1 MIVKETLKGRLKP
14 KNPGWRSSITQVEPN
29 QLTTRGFSQED
40 LIGNISFPEMVYLLL
55 RGELPSKTHAKM
67 FEAVMVA
74 FCDHGITPPSTQ
86 SARLMASAGS
96 PVNACIAGGILA
108 FGKNHA
114 GAIENSMKILQ
125 EGVKLS
131 ETYQRSTAE
140 TAMFFVEE
148 HKRKEKKI
156 PGFGHRYHTEDP
168 RARKL
173 LKVAQVYNCNGKHIE
188 LAIEMEKIL
197 FHEKGI
203 KMNID
208 GANAAILSDMDFN
221 WRLGSGIFVVGRIPG
236 LLAHINEEL
245 SIEEPFRKFT
255 ELDTF

>member
-1 MIVKETLKGRLKP
+1 MIVKETLKGMLKP
-14 KNPGWRSSITQVEPN
+14 KNSGWRSSITQVEPN

-55 RGELPSKTHAKM
+55 KGELPSKTHAKM

-74 FCDHGITPPSTQ
+74 FCDHGTTPPSTQ

-108 FGKNHA
+108 FGENHA
-114 GAIENSMKILQ
+114 GAIEHSMKILQ

-148 HKRKEKKI
+148 HKRKRKKF

-173 LKVAQVYNCNGKHIE
+173 LKVAQHYNCNGKHME
-188 LAIEMEKIL
+188 LAIEMERTFVQDL
-197 FHEKGI
+197 FYNRFLHP
-203 KMNID
+203 
-208 GANAAILSDMDFN
+208 GAGVPVPGTYLPIEIWQKRFGSWGTQIFDMD
-221 WRLGSGIFVVGRIPG
+221 LGIDIPVNSCKY
-236 LLAHINEEL
+236 I
-245 SIEEPFRKFT
+245 
-255 ELDTF
+255 